1 MAETRYLPLDTQ
13 KGDIAYEEKQGK
25 LILWLKEPQNKHL
38 LLDELFQ
45 SKEWR
50 ELVTGR
56 WVDGVWDVAKTY
68 DAGSVV
74 SYEGALYQS
83 QIANNTAL
91 IPTSNPSAWRCV
103 VAKGTDAPT
112 LTDIFE
118 RLGRQDLRIEI
129 TDDHDGIVVLTG
141 EAFTV
146 TLEAKVLLYFRDLSD
161 RVVMWRWLRESG
173 GKDGVRTTRDEERDR
188 LWNEAH
194 KAEQG
199 QQLTI
204 RENDLEAPR
213 TKFIC
218 FATID
223 SREIRGTFEIS
234 E

>member
-1 MAETRYLPLDTQ
+1 MAETKYLPLDTQ

-25 LILWLKEPQNKHL
+25 LILWLKEPQNKHF

-68 DAGSVV
+68 DAGSIV

-83 QIANNTAL
+83 QIAHNTAL
-91 IPTSNPSAWRCV
+91 IPTSNPGAWRCV

-129 TDDHDGIVVLTG
+129 TDDHDGVVVLTG
-141 EAFTV
+141 EAFTI
-146 TLEAKVLLYFRDLSD
+146 TLEAKALLYFRDLSNK
-161 RVVMWRWLRESG
+161 VAQWRWLRESG
-173 GKDGVRTTRDEERDR
+173 KEGARTVRDEERDR

-194 KAEQG
+194 QTEQG
-199 QQLTI
+199 QHLTI
-204 RENDLEAPR
+204 HETDLAAPR

-223 SREIRGTFEIS
+223 GREIKGTFEIS

>member
-1 MAETRYLPLDTQ
+1 MAETKYLPLDTQ

-68 DAGSVV
+68 DAGSIV

-83 QIANNTAL
+83 QIAHNTAL
-91 IPTSNPSAWRCV
+91 IPTSNPGAWRCV

-129 TDDHDGIVVLTG
+129 TDDHDGVVVLTG
-141 EAFTV
+141 EAFTI
-146 TLEAKVLLYFRDLSD
+146 TLEAKVLLYFRDLSAQ
-161 RVVMWRWLRESG
+161 VAQWRWLRESG
-173 GKDGVRTTRDEERDR
+173 NEGARTIRDEERDR

-194 KAEQG
+194 QTEQG
-199 QQLTI
+199 QHLTI
-204 RENDLEAPR
+204 HETDLAAPR

-223 SREIRGTFEIS
+223 GREIKGTFEIS

>member
-1 MAETRYLPLDTQ
+1 MAETKYLPLDTQ

-68 DAGSVV
+68 DSGSIV

-83 QIANNTAL
+83 QIAHNTAL
-91 IPTSNPSAWRCV
+91 IPTSNPGAWRCV

-129 TDDHDGIVVLTG
+129 TDDHDGVVVLTG
-141 EAFTV
+141 EAFTI
-146 TLEAKVLLYFRDLSD
+146 TLEAKALLYFRDLSNK
-161 RVVMWRWLRESG
+161 VAQWRWLRESG
-173 GKDGVRTTRDEERDR
+173 KEGARTVRDEERDR

-194 KAEQG
+194 QTEQG
-199 QQLTI
+199 QHLTI
-204 RENDLEAPR
+204 HETDLAAPR

-223 SREIRGTFEIS
+223 GREIKGTFEIS

>member
-1 MAETRYLPLDTQ
+1 MAETKYLPLDTQ

-38 LLDELFQ
+38 LLAELFQ

-68 DAGSVV
+68 DAGSIV

-83 QIANNTAL
+83 QIAHNTAL
-91 IPTSNPSAWRCV
+91 IPTSNPGAWRCV

-129 TDDHDGIVVLTG
+129 TDDHDGVVVLTG
-141 EAFTV
+141 EAFTI
-146 TLEAKVLLYFRDLSD
+146 TLEAKALLYFRDLSNK
-161 RVVMWRWLRESG
+161 VAQWRWLRESG
-173 GKDGVRTTRDEERDR
+173 KEGARTVRDEERDR

-194 KAEQG
+194 QTEQG
-199 QQLTI
+199 QHLTI
-204 RENDLEAPR
+204 HETDLAAPR

-223 SREIRGTFEIS
+223 GREIKGTFEIS